1 MQTTYITSSNCPAEG
16 EMLLNF
22 FQILFHVSKYF
33 FRYNLSSI
41 SLHLWREEDDL
52 IFDADED
59 YQSVHSPHW
68 ASHEA
73 FGYLKNKKFFGQ
85 FHAKHTTFFIDDPA
99 KIGES
104 GLGILYS
111 LEDATA
117 QRSSTVQTQEW
128 NCSK

>member
-1 MQTTYITSSNCPAEG
+1 M
-16 EMLLNF
+16 
-22 FQILFHVSKYF
+22 
-33 FRYNLSSI
+33 SSI

-52 IFDADED
+52 IFNTDED

-117 QRSSTVQTQEW
+117 QRSSAEQTQEW

>member
-1 MQTTYITSSNCPAEG
+1 MQPN
-16 EMLLNF
+16 
-22 FQILFHVSKYF
+22 SKCFYY

-52 IFDADED
+52 IFDTDED

-73 FGYLKNKKFFGQ
+73 FGYLKHKKFFGQ

-117 QRSSTVQTQEW
+117 QRSSSVQTQEW
-128 NCSK
+128 NCSGY